1 MNSSTTLYQPEA
13 EITQMIQ
20 KAAGNPEMSE
30 KLWATCYEEL
40 RRLARKVMLENQ
52 NSLSPTGL
60 VHEVFFRLNNNTEQI
75 RDRGHFFA
83 LACRAMRQVKIQHYR
98 AKQAL
103 KRQNEPD
110 MDAWVEGKSIDALAL
125 EEALC
130 ALEIQHPRL
139 ARVVETRFFAGF
151 GREEAAS
158 LLGISPATLDRD
170 WLRAKT
176 YLLVL
181 LQNNTAD

>member
-75 RDRGHFFA
+75 RDRGHFFCPGLPRHASGQNPA
-83 LACRAMRQVKIQHYR
+83 LPGQTST
-98 AKQAL
+98 QAP
-103 KRQNEPD
+103 E
-110 MDAWVEGKSIDALAL
+110 
-125 EEALC
+125 
-130 ALEIQHPRL
+130 
-139 ARVVETRFFAGF
+139 
-151 GREEAAS
+151 
-158 LLGISPATLDRD
+158 
-170 WLRAKT
+170 
-176 YLLVL
+176 
-181 LQNNTAD
+181 